1 MLSSAFPKKNLMAH
15 AKGLSSDTASPSAT
29 TLLDSSTQE
38 PTGLTNKASPSIST
52 SAFIK
57 IRGYR
62 SDHLS
67 IRPCL

>member
-38 PTGLTNKASPSIST
+38 PTGRTK
-52 SAFIK
+52 K
-57 IRGYR
+57 V
-62 SDHLS
+62 
-67 IRPCL
+67 RPGNINLCVH